1 MDRKR
6 DTPPPG
12 LSPEERDLW
21 RQVAREVRPL
31 KRRSAAA
38 KPEAPKS
45 EAPKSEV
52 PKPPGEK
59 TPRGAARPV
68 RRPPGAPASIN
79 PPPEL
84 SHGTIADL
92 DKRSAAR
99 LRRGLLRVEAR
110 LDLHG
115 YTQAAAHRALDAF
128 LADAQGAGK
137 RCVLVITGKG
147 TTSEGSGVLR
157 AQVPRWLNQAPNR
170 VRVLAFD
177 YAQPRDGGMG
187 ALYVLLRRARD

>member
-21 RQVAREVRPL
+21 RHVAGEVRPL
-31 KRRSAAA
+31 KRRPAAP

-45 EAPKSEV
+45 EASKPEA
-52 PKPPGEK
+52 PKPPPAGK
-59 TPRGAARPV
+59 IKIGATSPRAA
-68 RRPPGAPASIN
+68 RRPPRIPA
-79 PPPEL
+79 PEL
-84 SHGTIADL
+84 GHGTIADL

-99 LRRGLLRVEAR
+99 LHRGLLRVEAR

-115 YTQAAAHRALDAF
+115 YTQVAAHRALDDF
-128 LADAQGAGK
+128 LAQAQGAGK

-147 TTSEGSGVLR
+147 TTSEGGGVLR

-170 VRVLAFD
+170 ARVLAFD